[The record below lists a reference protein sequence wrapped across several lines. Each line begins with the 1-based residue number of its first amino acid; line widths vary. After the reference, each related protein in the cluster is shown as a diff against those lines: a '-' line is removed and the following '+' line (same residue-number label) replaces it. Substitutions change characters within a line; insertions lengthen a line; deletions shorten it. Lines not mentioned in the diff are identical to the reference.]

1 MHRFFICMFLM
12 LNLTD
17 AFHLQMSASN
27 DYLKSLNV
35 QKCNYNRY
43 CDILNKVEGA
53 KATETDQIEIDT
65 ILVNIVKIDNIFF
78 NRNSKNIIFKLK
90 DEMQNIYI
98 ENDNEVMKLSKN
110 TKVFSK
116 GFRNF
121 LVHPFNTTYDID
133 AVMYKE

>member
-1 MHRFFICMFLM
+1 
-12 LNLTD
+12 
-17 AFHLQMSASN
+17 
-27 DYLKSLNV
+27 
-35 QKCNYNRY
+35 
-43 CDILNKVEGA
+43 
-53 KATETDQIEIDT
+53 
-65 ILVNIVKIDNIFF
+65 
-78 NRNSKNIIFKLK
+78 
-90 DEMQNIYI
+90 MQNIYI